1 MSKSRWG
8 SLGLSLLVIIA
19 LVLWLISGDV
29 KVAQQEA
36 PDMVDVDAGE
46 PPSVEVEI
54 LRARLYEPGLM
65 LQGQL
70 EPWRT
75 VAISAGVSGTV
86 EELMV
91 DQGQRVKQ
99 GQTLLRLSDDGRSA
113 SVERWQARIRK
124 LEADLAA
131 ARRLGASNL
140 ASQSEILGLE
150 SDLSAARAELAQVR
164 NAVSDLAPKAPFDA
178 IVNRRHVD
186 LGNLVQPGTELFELV
201 QVDRLKA
208 TGQIPQQSVGE
219 VTEGQSVYI
228 RLLNGG
234 SLKGEV
240 SFVASAA
247 SPQTRSFAVEVTVEN
262 PELKR
267 VAGGSATLRIALP
280 ETRAT
285 FISPAYL
292 SLGDDGR
299 PGVRFVDDNNRV
311 VFRNVN
317 LLNVT
322 TDGAWVSGL
331 PDEVQLITRGGGFVS
346 IGQEVQPVAR
356 SRDRG

>member
-19 LVLWLISGDV
+19 LVLWMASGEV
-29 KVAQQEA
+29 KVAQQEV
-36 PDMVDVDAGE
+36 PDMEESAGGE
-46 PPSVEVEI
+46 PPSVEVET
-54 LRARLYEPGLM
+54 LQARLYEPGLM

-86 EELMV
+86 EELLV
-91 DQGQRVKQ
+91 DQGQRVEQ
-99 GQTLLRLSDDGRSA
+99 GQTLLRLSDDGRQSN
-113 SVERWQARIRK
+113 VDRWQARIRK

-131 ARRLGASNL
+131 ARRLGSSNL

-150 SDLSAARAELAQVR
+150 SDLSGARAELAQAR
-164 NAVSDLAPKAPFDA
+164 EAVSDLAPRAPFDGV
-178 IVNRRHVD
+178 VNRRHVD
-186 LGNLVQPGTELFELV
+186 LGNLVQPGTEMLELV
-201 QVDRLKA
+201 QVERLKA
-208 TGQIPQQSVGE
+208 TGQIPQQSVAD
-219 VTEGQSVYI
+219 VAEGQSVSI
-228 RLLNGG
+228 RLLNGNTLDG
-234 SLKGEV
+234 RV

-247 SPQTRSFAVEVTVEN
+247 NPETRSFAVEVTVEN
-262 PELKR
+262 PDLRR

-285 FISPAYL
+285 FLSPAYL

-299 PGVRFVDDNNRV
+299 PGVRYVDDNNQV
-311 VFRNVN
+311 VFRNVT

-331 PDEVQLITRGGGFVS
+331 PDEIRLITRGGGFVS
-346 IGQEVQPVAR
+346 IGQEVQPVDR
-356 SRDRG
+356 SRNRG